1 MSSVL
6 SEYLKSIGRYPLL
19 NKNQE
24 IILGRRVQAW
34 LNDPDPSPSV
44 VRSGKRAQDKMIKC
58 NLRLVVSVAKRYSNR
73 LRRTELID
81 IIQEGTIGLTRGV
94 QKFDPERGYA
104 LSTYV
109 YWWIRQAITRYIQT
123 NDRLIKLPNGG
134 SDAVVKLREWVL
146 LFVEKNNRPPS
157 VEECAAFCKLSV
169 ARMQDFLAHTND
181 CRSLDHAQP
190 SGDGCLL
197 DVVADPNNEDM
208 LDRLAFDLGAEFL
221 SDMLH
226 TLSEP
231 EKFVVEHYYGI
242 TTKEPITLHAIGQI
256 RGISR
261 ERVRQIHNRAI
272 VKLRINS
279 LGSPARSTA

>member
-1 MSSVL
+1 
-6 SEYLKSIGRYPLL
+6 
-19 NKNQE
+19 
-24 IILGRRVQAW
+24 
-34 LNDPDPSPSV
+34 
-44 VRSGKRAQDKMIKC
+44 
-58 NLRLVVSVAKRYSNR
+58 
-73 LRRTELID
+73 
-81 IIQEGTIGLTRGV
+81 
-94 QKFDPERGYA
+94 
-104 LSTYV
+104 
-109 YWWIRQAITRYIQT
+109 
-123 NDRLIKLPNGG
+123 
-134 SDAVVKLREWVL
+134 
-146 LFVEKNNRPPS
+146 
-157 VEECAAFCKLSV
+157 
-169 ARMQDFLAHTND
+169 
-181 CRSLDHAQP
+181 
-190 SGDGCLL
+190 
-197 DVVADPNNEDM
+197 VVADPNNEDM